1 MSDVSSM
8 MSQTFSFR
16 KENTR
21 KDSQTLDQDDDN
33 LRSRNILQSKRN
45 LLELHRNSNATTLNV
60 SNFSLKKPLFNTV
73 NMDNQEDRKTSL

>member
-45 LLELHRNSNATTLNV
+45 LL
-60 SNFSLKKPLFNTV
+60 
-73 NMDNQEDRKTSL
+73 